1 MSNQVGVCD
10 FCEKQGLPLLLTRY
24 AIAPV
29 ESKAPRLSG
38 TLGGKTLNA
47 TPLSA
52 KAYYSL
58 RLVRSG
64 YVYVYNKTLDQW
76 QEYFVTEDGYY
87 FAMPARNANKPRPTP
102 PKDFR
107 CARSEH
113 AHLASVITI
122 LNPKHTKEIWIGFS
136 DVEWIDA
143 VFKQHQDEAVRSRHM
158 TKVMLSDGKVVP
170 QRHTAPVEKV
180 TEHVPEF
187 NLEPASAFKHFDV
200 WNPLRYNPRFY
211 QAKDFLAK
219 IRATRPQG
227 GAAIVALYDP
237 VGMALELSARMNYL
251 MEQRLSE
258 GQKNQEATRKH
269 AVASAV
275 LQLRGAIKT
284 QAENDRIDQAVS
296 QPAMLAAIA
305 GMGAAF
311 DPKLRREIE
320 KTGQLS
326 AADLDE
332 AQAQAWKR
340 YTHRQSGQVR
350 FQEES
355 LEVDH
360 FIYQEELNNFVQSE
374 VHPVANDHVK
384 WATSQ
389 RMKDYMDS
397 NFDKKDIRSGAAYL
411 ETVLKFTQ
419 NTQGVVP
426 CFKQYEKW
434 GENGQF
440 SPDNF
445 LLRAL
450 LFNHQ
455 PLIDQVQAASQLD
468 IRSIPWDNLESAYKS
483 ALEHLSQG
491 HQDRVAVL
499 LAQMMGPLKKAA
511 DAMIDGGAKTLGII
525 ISLMSGRRL
534 WQYSADS
541 TRLVAREFMTRYT
554 LWLHQGKLNRAQVQ
568 VLLDRETKLARIRGE
583 NLHGS
588 AKVQWVVLL
597 EPKGSRPVPKT
608 PEQVQFE
615 QFKGVMQDQ
624 VRLGVAVAA
633 LQFWC
638 ITKTY
643 EDYGKALAQDKPE
656 AAARLA
662 AGALAIAGTIS
673 EAVGE
678 AIKAATNAQM
688 RWAMGLGGI
697 NTARFFIRGGR
708 VLGFL
713 AAAVMATCD
722 WVKAREEFSKGNK
735 LTGWMYRGSALLG
748 IGVAIALG
756 FMGFT
761 PVTLVLVAI
770 FIGVVYWLE
779 KVKDNAIQAWL
790 ENCIYGINN
799 VYKSGDE
806 EAKEWRQAIS

>member
-1 MSNQVGVCD
+1 MGHES
-10 FCEKQGLPLLLTRY
+10 L
-24 AIAPV
+24 A
-29 ESKAPRLSG
+29 ESKAVVVRHQR
-38 TLGGKTLNA
+38 
-47 TPLSA
+47 SA
-52 KAYYSL
+52 RVLQS
-58 RLVRSG
+58 
-64 YVYVYNKTLDQW
+64 Q
-76 QEYFVTEDGYY
+76 
-87 FAMPARNANKPRPTP
+87 
-102 PKDFR
+102 
-107 CARSEH
+107 
-113 AHLASVITI
+113 
-122 LNPKHTKEIWIGFS
+122 
-136 DVEWIDA
+136 
-143 VFKQHQDEAVRSRHM
+143 
-158 TKVMLSDGKVVP
+158 
-170 QRHTAPVEKV
+170 
-180 TEHVPEF
+180 
-187 NLEPASAFKHFDV
+187 PASA
-200 WNPLRYNPRFY
+200 LLGRTT
-211 QAKDFLAK
+211 QA
-219 IRATRPQG
+219 T
-227 GAAIVALYDP
+227 DP
-237 VGMALELSARMNYL
+237 V
-251 MEQRLSE
+251 
-258 GQKNQEATRKH
+258 
-269 AVASAV
+269 V
-275 LQLRGAIKT
+275 
-284 QAENDRIDQAVS
+284 
-296 QPAMLAAIA
+296 
-305 GMGAAF
+305 
-311 DPKLRREIE
+311 
-320 KTGQLS
+320 S
-326 AADLDE
+326 AAPRSGRRRHR
-332 AQAQAWKR
+332 AQW
-340 YTHRQSGQVR
+340 GCVGG
-350 FQEES
+350 
-355 LEVDH
+355 D
-360 FIYQEELNNFVQSE
+360 SE
-374 VHPVANDHVK
+374 QHAGPLGG
-384 WATSQ
+384 
-389 RMKDYMDS
+389 RLGMDS

-419 NTQGVVP
+419 DNEGVVP

-491 HQDRVAVL
+491 HRDRVAVL

-588 AKVQWVVLL
+588 AKVQWVALL

-608 PEQVQFE
+608 PEQIQFE
-615 QFKGVMQDQ
+615 RFKGVMQDQ

-643 EDYGKALAQDKPE
+643 EDYGKALTQDKPE
-656 AAARLA
+656 TTARLA

-678 AIKAATNAQM
+678 AIKAVTNAQM

-697 NTARFFIRGGR
+697 KTANRLSYIGR
-708 VLGFL
+708 RLGFL
-713 AAAVMATCD
+713 AAAVMAACD
-722 WVKAREEFSKGNK
+722 WVKAFQELKKENY
-735 LTGWMYRGSALLG
+735 LTGGLYIASGAFG
-748 IGVAIALG
+748 VVVAIALG

-806 EAKEWRQAIS
+806 EAKEWHKAIS